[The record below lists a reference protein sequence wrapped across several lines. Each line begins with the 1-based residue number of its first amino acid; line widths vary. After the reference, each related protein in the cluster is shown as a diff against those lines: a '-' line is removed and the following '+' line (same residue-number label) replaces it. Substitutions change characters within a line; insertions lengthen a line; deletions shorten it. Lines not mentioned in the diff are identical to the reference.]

1 MISSRYDAALA
12 TAPHRHIDADAG
24 APDTMTRWSDVEW
37 AGGAIAAVR
46 IGGADGA
53 ASEILQ
59 APPTHGTAIGLPRP
73 RVHDAGYLA
82 SRVSEEVSRYD
93 HYGQPFAL
101 VALCN
106 AALRDAPW
114 LAEASVEVVQALCLR
129 KQPSDM
135 LAWLSAGALILL
147 MPHTGVT
154 GARREIDR
162 LRQELTG
169 IAEGWTLCALV
180 YPADARTIEGLPFDR

>member
-1 MISSRYDAALA
+1 VTSSRYDAALA
-12 TAPHRHIDADAG
+12 TAPHRHIDPGAG
-24 APDTMTRWSDVEW
+24 APDTIPRWSGVDW
-37 AGGAIAAVR
+37 AGGAIATVR
-46 IGGADGA
+46 IGRADGA
-53 ASEILQ
+53 ASETLQ
-59 APPTHGTAIGLPRP
+59 AAPTHGALIGLPRP

-101 VALCN
+101 VALCR
-106 AALRDAPW
+106 AALRGAPW
-114 LAEASVEVVQALCLR
+114 LAEASVDVVQALCLR

-135 LAWLSAGALILL
+135 FAWLSAGTLILL

-162 LRQELTG
+162 LRQELAG
-169 IAEGWTLCALV
+169 VAEGWTLSALV
-180 YPADARTIEGLPFDR
+180 YPADARTIEGLPFDQ